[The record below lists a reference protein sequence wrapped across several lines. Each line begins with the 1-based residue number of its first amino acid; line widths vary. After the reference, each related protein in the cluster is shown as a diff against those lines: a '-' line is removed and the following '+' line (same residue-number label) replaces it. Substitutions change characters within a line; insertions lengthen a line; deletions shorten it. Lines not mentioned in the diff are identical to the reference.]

1 MKAVISEDGGITI
14 PEALR
19 RELGW
24 RPGTTVEFRTQDGKL
39 IASPTGGD
47 DHDAFEKWRGS
58 VKLPDGM
65 TVDQYLEMTR
75 GADRR

>member
-1 MKAVISEDGGITI
+1 MKAVVTEDGQIAI
-14 PEALR
+14 PEALQ

-24 RPGTTVEFRTQDGKL
+24 RPGMAIEFSAQDGKL
-39 IASPTGGD
+39 IVSPTGG
-47 DHDAFEKWRGS
+47 HQDAFEKWRGS

-75 GADRR
+75 GVDRR